1 MTCLHLKERC
11 FSLNA
16 ATITARGV
24 VGGLGV
30 EHIARIRKQ
39 MTSVSGMVAALR
51 LKQRSFEMK
60 SCHDRMTGR
69 SPSPSPTRS
78 ISISTPISI
87 SIAIFTS
94 MFHPYLQLHLH
105 LDFLMICHDWKTFM
119 TGRHIGRSEVA
130 HVCTRTHTQTPTNI
144 HTYSHTGVCMC
155 VWGGP
160 GWSLHGGA
168 CCLRPCLGL
177 CGSIRVLARA
187 AGTYGNIRDG
197 APTARTSG
205 MMHAFLEELSLI
217 HI

>member
-11 FSLNA
+11 LSLNA

-39 MTSVSGMVAALR
+39 MTSDSGMVAALR
-51 LKQRSFEMK
+51 LKQRSFEIK
-60 SCHDRMTGR
+60 SCHNRMTGR

-78 ISISTPISI
+78 VSISTPISI

-94 MFHPYLQLHLH
+94 MFHPCLQLYLH

-130 HVCTRTHTQTPTNI
+130 HVCTRTHTHKHPQTYTRTHTLVCVCVCVGVQVGAYMGGLAVYAHVWDCAGVYVCSRPCPSGPPTNDAASSPR
-144 HTYSHTGVCMC
+144 TFEDPLG
-155 VWGGP
+155 
-160 GWSLHGGA
+160 HG
-168 CCLRPCLGL
+168 L
-177 CGSIRVLARA
+177 
-187 AGTYGNIRDG
+187 T
-197 APTARTSG
+197 
-205 MMHAFLEELSLI
+205 
-217 HI
+217 